1 MLHIFCNARNEQHT
15 KRNNLVSFVRYLFIT
30 WWVEKTLS
38 RMVSLLPSVVETK
51 IAWHVES
58 SLIRWFWTFRIVMV
72 NGECHIK
79 KHRDGKKHYQFQ
91 NRSDSSEQL
100 RNISVVV
107 VQLLFWHGFRHVPVW
122 LSAFS
127 EISLFWWQC
136 LFSRSKFG
144 QNSPC

>member
-15 KRNNLVSFVRYLFIT
+15 KRNNLVTFVQYSLHGEWKKLCPGWSLFCHL
-30 WWVEKTLS
+30 WLKQ
-38 RMVSLLPSVVETK
+38 K
-51 IAWHVES
+51 IARHVES
-58 SLIRWFWTFRIVMV
+58 SLIQWFWKFWIVMV

-79 KHRDGKKHYQFQ
+79 KHRDGKKYYQFQ

-107 VQLLFWHGFRHVPVW
+107 VQLLFWCGFRHVPVW

-136 LFSRSKFG
+136 LFSRSMFG